1 MRISDWS
8 SDVCSSDLS
17 TGKKVTRM
25 MRLLVAM
32 VVLLFVLGLIFAPS
46 ASQESSSAD
55 PEPRT
60 LAVSATPVAEEA
72 GQVGNGIAKVV
83 IPRSEDGH
91 FYADAQVGAATV
103 HFLID
108 TGEIGRAHV

>member
-1 MRISDWS
+1 MEPGI
-8 SDVCSSDLS
+8 S
-17 TGKKVTRM
+17 TGKKVTRR

-46 ASQESSSAD
+46 ASQESSSAE

-91 FYADAQVGAATV
+91 FYADAQVGAATDRKSTRLNSS
-103 HFLID
+103 H
-108 TGEIGRAHV
+108 

>member
-1 MRISDWS
+1 MEPGI
-8 SDVCSSDLS
+8 S

-46 ASQESSSAD
+46 ASQESSSAE

-72 GQVGNGIAKVV
+72 GQGGHGIAKVV
-83 IPRSEDGH
+83 IPRSDDGH

-103 HFLID
+103 PIYEEHRR
-108 TGEIGRAHV
+108 G

>member
-1 MRISDWS
+1 
-8 SDVCSSDLS
+8 
-17 TGKKVTRM
+17 

-46 ASQESSSAD
+46 ASQESSSAE

-108 TGEIGRAHV
+108 TGATAVALSRADAQDRKSVVWGKSV